1 MFKKRMLLLSM
12 LVASMLLVSCG
23 KSGENGSGSE
33 ETEAKLV
40 GSLSEIMDS
49 VYENADLSQD
59 FRDAMADLIPA
70 RFLRNRRNI

>member
-49 VYENADLSQD
+49 VYENADLPWLT
-59 FRDAMADLIPA
+59 LIPA

>member
-49 VYENADLSQD
+49 SMKTQICHRISEMPWLT
-59 FRDAMADLIPA
+59 LIPA

>member
-1 MFKKRMLLLSM
+1 MFKTRMLLLSM

-49 VYENADLSQD
+49 VYENAGISPESKS
-59 FRDAMADLIPA
+59 AMASLKSCDRSA
-70 RFLRNRRNI
+70 FS

>member
-49 VYENADLSQD
+49 VY
-59 FRDAMADLIPA
+59 
-70 RFLRNRRNI
+70 